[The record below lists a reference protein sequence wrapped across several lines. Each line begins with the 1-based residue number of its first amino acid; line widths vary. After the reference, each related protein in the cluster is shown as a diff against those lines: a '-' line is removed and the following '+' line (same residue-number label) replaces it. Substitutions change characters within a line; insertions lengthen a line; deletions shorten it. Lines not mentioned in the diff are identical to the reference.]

1 VTLVVS
7 TSSPLASL
15 ALFDGADLVAAADC
29 GEGRAHQTLF
39 GMLDQVLEGR
49 PKSVVRTVV
58 ADVGPG
64 GFTAVRIGVTF
75 AKAWAHYEQIELRA
89 ISAFDLI
96 APFGTAAIGV
106 RRGSYV
112 LRVPGEPLSSVAEV
126 PDGVPGHGVGMGGNT
141 YPHASRYVPSASRPS
156 DPIAMAPEYV
166 LGPSISTPKRPLGRG
181 TV

>member
-1 VTLVVS
+1 MTLVVS

-15 ALFDGADLVAAADC
+15 ALFDGADLVAAAEC

-49 PKSVVRTVV
+49 PKAAVRSVV

-75 AKAWAHYEQIELRA
+75 AKTWAHFERAELRA

-96 APFGTAAIGV
+96 SPLGIAVIGV

-112 LRVPGEPLSSVAEV
+112 LRVPGEPLSSVLEV
-126 PDGVPGHGVGMGGNT
+126 PDGVPGHGVGVLQPT
-141 YPHASRYVPSASRPS
+141 YPHASRYVPSASRLS
-156 DPIAMAPEYV
+156 EALSLVPEYI
-166 LGPSISTPKRPLGRG
+166 LEPSISTPKRPLGRG
-181 TV
+181 TA

>member
-1 VTLVVS
+1 MTLVVS

-29 GEGRAHQTLF
+29 GEGRAHQTMF

-75 AKAWAHYEQIELRA
+75 AKTWAHFERAELRA

-96 APFGTAAIGV
+96 SPLGIAVIGV

-112 LRVPGEPLSSVAEV
+112 LRVPGEPLSSVLEV
-126 PDGVPGHGVGMGGNT
+126 PDGVPGHGVGVLQPT

-156 DPIAMAPEYV
+156 DPLTLVPDYILE
-166 LGPSISTPKRPLGRG
+166 PSISTPKRPLGRG
-181 TV
+181 TS